1 MGHCGAGSPRIP
13 HGASRQSIFHG
24 PFQAHPRRKGS
35 RHNPFG
41 LARRAR
47 RRGRIPGYAA
57 PRWLRRGP
65 APVRGGEAS
74 RQDRADGLSDGAGQD
89 FASRFFAQTQSF
101 SFDKQGRVGLTADLL
116 EHAGI
121 VKDTVLVGS
130 LTKFNMYSPSRWQK
144 VEARTSGENFGDI
157 MRRLGI

>member
-1 MGHCGAGSPRIP
+1 MA
-13 HGASRQSIFHG
+13 
-24 PFQAHPRRKGS
+24 
-35 RHNPFG
+35 
-41 LARRAR
+41 
-47 RRGRIPGYAA
+47 
-57 PRWLRRGP
+57 
-65 APVRGGEAS
+65 
-74 RQDRADGLSDGAGQD
+74 LSDGAGQD
-89 FASRFFAQTQSF
+89 FASRFFSQTQSF
-101 SFDKQGRVGLTADLL
+101 TFDKQGRVGLSADLL